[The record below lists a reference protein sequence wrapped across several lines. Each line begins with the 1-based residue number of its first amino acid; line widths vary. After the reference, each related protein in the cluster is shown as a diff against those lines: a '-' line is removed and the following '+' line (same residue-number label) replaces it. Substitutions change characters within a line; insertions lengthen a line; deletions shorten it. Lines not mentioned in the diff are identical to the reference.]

1 MKEFYNEIVKGNI
14 SYEQFIDW
22 VTSRETESLE
32 KGYNEGYQEGL
43 HSYSWSD
50 E

>member
-32 KGYNEGYQEGL
+32 KGFNEGYEEG
-43 HSYSWSD
+43 SNAYSWSD